1 MRTADDFRDT
11 VAFYRAEIQ
20 FLYDQF
26 ADKNPVMELSLPSRK
41 IYAYPCSEY
50 LKMLS
55 KRDQEFLKKEY
66 PAAIAKNRMIVFV
79 RDNETRTLKSASF
92 PIEPGDRVEYEIR
105 DLTKGMRKH
114 RSGRRH

>member
-92 PIEPGDRVEYEIR
+92 PIEPFDRVEYEIR
-105 DLTKGMRKH
+105 DLTKATRK
-114 RSGRRH
+114 RQSGRRH